1 MKKLFLTLAVL
12 AVSAAAFAQDREI
25 DLDDIENFNKVEI
38 AKNNPHVESNLSFA
52 FPMYFGWS
60 SLTNINY
67 KGEWQ
72 AAHTL
77 MNGLA
82 GDFLNMNLGRSF
94 TYGLTLLDVN
104 LRYGALGFS
113 AGLRWTFMDF
123 VFENNSFTIRPEGN
137 SYAPVAITTN
147 LDPSYNGKKSKLH
160 ANYFGIPVRLSA
172 NFGKASIYGGASV
185 EYLINGFAKYKQ
197 PVSKMQMSGL
207 FNRFRVTVEG
217 GFSYGNLGA
226 FVQYGLTPL
235 FRQDLSD
242 ARTLTFGILLG
253 L

>member
-1 MKKLFLTLAVL
+1 MKKIILTIAVL
-12 AVSAAAFAQDREI
+12 AASAAAFAQDREI
-25 DLDDIENFNKVEI
+25 DLESWDDFNKVELSH
-38 AKNNPHVESNLSFA
+38 AGTRVESNLSFA

-60 SLTNINY
+60 ALTNVNY
-67 KGEWQ
+67 KGSF
-72 AAHTL
+72 AST
-77 MNGLA
+77 NTP
-82 GDFLNMNLGRSF
+82 FLDMNLGRSF

-104 LRYGALGFS
+104 IRYGALGFS

-123 VFENNSFTIRPEGN
+123 AFENNSFTIRPEGN
-137 SYAPVAITTN
+137 SYAPVEITT

-160 ANYFGIPVRLSA
+160 ANYFGIPVRVSA
-172 NFGKASIYGGASV
+172 NFGKATIYGGASV

-197 PVSKMQMSGL
+197 PVSKMQMSSL
-207 FNRFRVTVEG
+207 FNRFRATVEG
-217 GFSYGNLGA
+217 GFSYGNLGV

-235 FRQDLSD
+235 FRQNLSD